1 LNFQLQLD
9 TSGAPHEATLLNL
22 SIEKAD
28 RLLGWKPKWGFDET
42 IAETVSW
49 YARVHAGTVT
59 PPGNHPHPNRGVSGY
74 FTMKS
79 MEEMISR
86 EDAEAQSKEN
96 KIGSV
101 IVDACI
107 EVHRLLGPGLLES
120 VYESALAHELVLRGL
135 SVATQVPIDVAYK
148 GIRFE
153 QGFRADLIVEKLVV
167 VELKSVE
174 QVSSAHR
181 KQLQTYLRLTDLK
194 LGFLLNFGA
203 SLMKEGII
211 RAVNG
216 LPEPST
222 LGVSASLREKT
233 SFSR

>member
-1 LNFQLQLD
+1 MKGVERNISRQD
-9 TSGAPHEATLLNL
+9 
-22 SIEKAD
+22 
-28 RLLGWKPKWGFDET
+28 
-42 IAETVSW
+42 AET
-49 YARVHAGTVT
+49 
-59 PPGNHPHPNRGVSGY
+59 
-74 FTMKS
+74 
-79 MEEMISR
+79 
-86 EDAEAQSKEN
+86 QSKEN
-96 KIGSV
+96 QIGGL
-101 IVDACI
+101 IIDASI

-120 VYESALAHELVLRGL
+120 VYESALTHELGLRGL
-135 SVATQVPIDVAYK
+135 SVANQVPIDVTYK

-174 QVSSAHR
+174 QVSTSHR

-222 LGVSASLREKT
+222 LSVSASLRENL
-233 SFSR
+233 SFIR

>member
-1 LNFQLQLD
+1 MK
-9 TSGAPHEATLLNL
+9 
-22 SIEKAD
+22 SIE
-28 RLLGWKPKWGFDET
+28 G
-42 IAETVSW
+42 
-49 YARVHAGTVT
+49 
-59 PPGNHPHPNRGVSGY
+59 
-74 FTMKS
+74 
-79 MEEMISR
+79 MISR
-86 EDAEAQSKEN
+86 KDAEAQSKEN

-101 IVDACI
+101 IVDAAI

-120 VYESALAHELVLRGL
+120 VYESALSHELVLRGF

-153 QGFRADLIVEKLVV
+153 KGFRADLIVEKLVV

-174 QVSSAHR
+174 QVSAAHR

-203 SLMKEGII
+203 SLMKDGIV

-216 LPEPST
+216 LSEST
-222 LGVSASLREKT
+222 NLSVSASLREST
-233 SFSR
+233 SSFQ